1 MPIMVM
7 FGSIHPGDLQK
18 PEAYTSGPHDN
29 FDGDIV
35 VICGFG
41 PAGQT
46 IADFLSGT
54 RTSDDQYM
62 KPTNYV
68 GFDLDPDVVTKAYK
82 SGKRVLYGDGSQPKV
97 LTTAGIENPHA
108 FVVTYAEPELATQ
121 AVERLRLAYPSVPI
135 LSRLVGL

>member
-1 MPIMVM
+1 M
-7 FGSIHPGDLQK
+7 FFFPVKPGELQK
-18 PEAYTSGPHDN
+18 PDAYGNGDSHDS
-29 FDGDIV
+29 FDSDMI

-46 IADFLSGT
+46 IAEFLSGMPSRDEQQT
-54 RTSDDQYM
+54 KT
-62 KPTNYV
+62 TNYV
-68 GFDLDPDVVTKAYK
+68 AFDLDPDIVTKAYK

-135 LSRLVGL
+135 ISRCA